1 MMKRNRLLR
10 DPYGAEI
17 WLLFGTAKELDGYLC
32 RKHGGK
38 DHVTPNSRANF
49 TTFTAVDSPT
59 EDPIHYISLVKE
71 RSRGRLDY
79 AGYLA
84 HECVHAV
91 FEVFEVR
98 GIAVDSVHD
107 EPFAYYHEWLFRQ
120 CLRAVW

>member
-1 MMKRNRLLR
+1 MKRTRLR
-10 DPYGAEI
+10 SDPYGAEI
-17 WLLFGTAKELDGYLC
+17 WLHFGTATELDAFLC

-38 DHVTPNSRANF
+38 DHVTPDTRANF
-49 TTFTAVDSPT
+49 TTFAPVDALEYPT
-59 EDPIHYISLVKE
+59 HYISLVKDSA
-71 RSRGRLDY
+71 RSKLDY

-91 FEVFEVR
+91 FEVFGDR
-98 GIAVDSVHD
+98 GILSDATHD